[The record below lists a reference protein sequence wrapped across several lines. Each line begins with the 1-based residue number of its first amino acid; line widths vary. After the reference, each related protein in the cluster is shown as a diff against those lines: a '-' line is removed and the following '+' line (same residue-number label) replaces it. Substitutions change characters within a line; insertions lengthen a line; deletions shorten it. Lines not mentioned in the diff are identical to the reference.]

1 MIGAQ
6 ARVLRVAPTI
16 ITAPVGPSQ
25 RRYANG
31 ALLVESAL
39 PPPAMLK
46 AMQGIETALGRR
58 RHRRWGA
65 RSVDIDI
72 ILWSGGGWRS
82 RTLTI
87 PHAAFRTRGFVLAPL
102 MRIAAG
108 WRDAVSGLRVRHL
121 AARLARPL
129 PKAAARG

>member
-1 MIGAQ
+1 MIAAQ
-6 ARVLRVAPTI
+6 ARVLSVAPTI

-31 ALLVESAL
+31 ALLVASAL
-39 PPPAMLK
+39 PPVAMLR
-46 AMQGIETALGRR
+46 AMQAIETALGRR

-82 RTLTI
+82 RMLTI

-102 MRIAAG
+102 MRVAAD
-108 WRDAVSGLRVRHL
+108 WRDPVSGLCVRHL
-121 AARLARPL
+121 AARLA
-129 PKAAARG
+129 KAQPRG

>member
-6 ARVLRVAPTI
+6 VRVLRVAPTI

-31 ALLVESAL
+31 ALLVASAL
-39 PPPAMLK
+39 PPVAMLR
-46 AMQGIETALGRR
+46 AMQAIETALGRR

-87 PHAAFRTRGFVLAPL
+87 PHAEFRTRGFVLAPL
-102 MRIAAG
+102 IRVAAG
-108 WRDAVSGLRVRHL
+108 WRDPVSGLRVRHL
-121 AARLARPL
+121 AARLA
-129 PKAAARG
+129 KAQPRG